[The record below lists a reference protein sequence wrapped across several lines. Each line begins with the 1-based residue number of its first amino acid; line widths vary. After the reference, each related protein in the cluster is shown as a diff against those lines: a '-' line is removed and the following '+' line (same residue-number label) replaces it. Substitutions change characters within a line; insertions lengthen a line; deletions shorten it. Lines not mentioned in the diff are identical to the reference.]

1 MEFDFDTVKIG
12 ALTQGQQ
19 MVHELP
25 EVLEFGTVL
34 TVKADNAQAC
44 GGPPEV
50 APAPGEHASLHGRLR
65 WEEGE
70 QVVEDAVG
78 EVADAVGVA
87 HWRRTTALLPSSH
100 SVEQVAGVVGAARQ
114 QKVKRGWRESGGR
127 DRCMSSC
134 ADASPLVSRDC
145 LQIRVDATPLL

>member
-34 TVKADNAQAC
+34 TVKPNNAQAC

-78 EVADAVGVA
+78 EVADVVGVA
-87 HWRRTTALLPSSH
+87 HRRLLPRRH
-100 SVEQVAGVVGAARQ
+100 SVEQVAGVVGSARQ
-114 QKVKRGWRESGGR
+114 QNVKRGWRESGGR

-145 LQIRVDATPLL
+145 PQIRVDATPLL